1 MKLKPRLCYKAF
13 LISLL
18 FVSGLVIAGIIFPAL
33 AVLCKPAN
41 AKRNCDTLKLAWLH
55 WFATIIDL
63 SISVEGAAPNK
74 GCLFV
79 SNHVSWL
86 DIIVLGGVTP
96 AHFVAKSDILSW
108 PVIGY
113 LAKQG
118 GTVFVRRGEKQQ
130 ARAIGEEM
138 VWLLKQ
144 NSTVIAFPEGT
155 TTRGDVVLPFHAS
168 LLQPALLVKANVQ
181 PIALEYLGE
190 SKEHAP
196 FVGDDAFVPHLFN
209 ILSLDKIEVR
219 VVFHPMISTVG
230 KTRQSVSGEARAL
243 IMESIITDE
252 KATANISTVARQR

>member
-1 MKLKPRLCYKAF
+1 MKLKPRLYYKAF

-18 FVSGLVIAGIIFPAL
+18 FVSGLAIAALIFPAL

-41 AKRNCDTLKLAWLH
+41 AKLNRDALKLAWLH
-55 WFATIIDL
+55 WFAAIVGL
-63 SISVEGAAPNK
+63 SISVEGVAPHK
-74 GCLFV
+74 PCLFV

-86 DIIVLGGVTP
+86 DIIVLGGVAP

-108 PVIGY
+108 PIIGY

-130 ARAIGEEM
+130 AKAIGEEM
-138 VWLLKQ
+138 LWLLKQ

-155 TTRGDVVLPFHAS
+155 TTKGDVVLPFHAS
-168 LLQPALLVKANVQ
+168 LFQPALLVKANVQ

-190 SKEHAP
+190 SKGQAP
-196 FVGDDAFVPHLFN
+196 FVDDDTFVPHLLR
-209 ILSLDKIEVR
+209 ILSLDKVEVR
-219 VVFHPMISTVG
+219 VVFHPMINTAG

-243 IMESIITDE
+243 IMDSMTDE
-252 KATANISTVARQR
+252 KAIASTANMRRQL